1 MTSNYSREKE
11 IHTNTSSRRDFM
23 RNTAALFAAS
33 GSLIPHLAQAQDA
46 GEDYWHMVR
55 KQFAFGEDAVPMN
68 AANLCPS
75 FRAVTE
81 SMARHTAD
89 IDFDCS
95 FNNRA
100 KYSDLLESCRGR
112 IAGQLGVSA
121 DEIALVRNTSEANN
135 TINNGLQLDAGDEI
149 LLWDQNHPT
158 NNVAWEV
165 RARRF
170 GLRLNRVSTPQAPR
184 NRQQLVDSFVSRMGA
199 NTRVLTI
206 THVSNLS
213 GIRLPVREL
222 VEEAHARGIYVHLD
236 GAQSWGALDI
246 DLAELD
252 VDSYSASAHKWY
264 MGPKEVGLLYVH
276 SRNTD
281 RIWPSGVAPGWG
293 DDAETDLV
301 GARKFES
308 LGQRDDGALAALGV
322 AAQFH
327 DDIGPARIEQRVRF
341 LAQRLKAGIADAG
354 HELVTPMAAELSHGV
369 CITRAPAGQGG
380 TLSNR
385 LYEEFGIA
393 GAATGGIRLSPT
405 IYNTTE
411 HIDRAIAAVKA
422 LLA

>member
-1 MTSNYSREKE
+1 MTSETGISNAVRPST
-11 IHTNTSSRRDFM
+11 TNRRDFM
-23 RNTAALFAAS
+23 RHTAALLAAS
-33 GSLIPHLAQAQDA
+33 GSLAPSLSQAQEA
-46 GEDYWHMVR
+46 GEDYWLMVR
-55 KQFAFGEDAVPMN
+55 KQFAFSENSVPMN

-100 KYSDLLESCRGR
+100 KYAELLESCRSS

-135 TINNGLQLDAGDEI
+135 TINNGLQLEAGDEI
-149 LLWDQNHPT
+149 VLWDQNHPT

-165 RARRF
+165 RAQRF
-170 GLRLNRVSTPQAPR
+170 GLRITRVSTPAAPR
-184 NRQQLVDSFVSRMGA
+184 SPQELVESFTSQLNS
-199 NTRVLTI
+199 NTRVLSI

-213 GIRLPVREL
+213 GIRLPVADI
-222 VEEAHARGIYVHLD
+222 VAAARARNIYVHLD

-246 DLAELD
+246 NLQELD

-264 MGPKEVGLLYVH
+264 MGPKEVGLLYVNR
-276 SRNTD
+276 RNIE

-293 DDAETDLV
+293 NDAETDLL

-322 AAQFH
+322 AAQLH
-327 DDIGPARIEQRVRF
+327 DEIGPARIERRIRF
-341 LAQRLKAGIADAG
+341 LAQRLKQGIADAG
-354 HELVTPMAAELSHGV
+354 LELVTPMAPELSHGV
-369 CITRAPAGQGG
+369 CITRAPTGQGG
-380 TLSNR
+380 NLSNR
-385 LYEEFGIA
+385 LYDEFGIA

-405 IYNTTE
+405 IYNTSE
-411 HIDRAIAAVKA
+411 HIDRAISAMKS
-422 LLA
+422 LLG

>member
-11 IHTNTSSRRDFM
+11 THTNTSSRRNFM

-135 TINNGLQLDAGDEI
+135 TINNGLELDAGDEI

-170 GLRLNRVSTPQAPR
+170 GLRLNRISTPQAPR
-184 NRQQLVDSFVSRMGA
+184 NKQQLVDSFVSRLGA

-264 MGPKEVGLLYVH
+264 MGPKEVGLLYVN

-322 AAQFH
+322 AAQLH

>member
-1 MTSNYSREKE
+1 MTSNYSRDKE

-95 FNNRA
+95 FKNRA

-184 NRQQLVDSFVSRMGA
+184 NKQQLVDSFVSRMGA

-276 SRNTD
+276 NRNTD

-322 AAQFH
+322 AAQLH

>member
-11 IHTNTSSRRDFM
+11 THTNTSSRRNFM

-135 TINNGLQLDAGDEI
+135 TINNGLELDAGDEI

-170 GLRLNRVSTPQAPR
+170 GLRLNRISTQQAPR
-184 NRQQLVDSFVSRMGA
+184 NKQQLVDSFVSRMGA

-264 MGPKEVGLLYVH
+264 MGPKEVGLLYVN

-322 AAQFH
+322 AAQLH

>member
-11 IHTNTSSRRDFM
+11 THTNTSSRRNFM

-135 TINNGLQLDAGDEI
+135 TINNGLELDAGDEI

-170 GLRLNRVSTPQAPR
+170 GLRLNRISTPQAPR
-184 NRQQLVDSFVSRMGA
+184 NKQQLVDSFVSRMGA

-264 MGPKEVGLLYVH
+264 MGPKEVGLLYVN

-322 AAQFH
+322 AAQLH

>member
-11 IHTNTSSRRDFM
+11 THTNTSSRRNFM

-135 TINNGLQLDAGDEI
+135 TINNGLELDAGDEI
-149 LLWDQNHPT
+149 LLWDQNHTT

-170 GLRLNRVSTPQAPR
+170 GLRLNRISTPQAPR
-184 NRQQLVDSFVSRMGA
+184 NKQQLVDSFVSRMGA

-264 MGPKEVGLLYVH
+264 MGPKEVGLLYVN

-322 AAQFH
+322 AAQLH